1 MVTNREKDDV
11 RMAQSSQFA
20 IALHILTLLARAEGE
35 PLTSE
40 YMAGSVNTNP
50 VFIRRVLGK
59 LGRAELVTS
68 QPGVGGGWQLLR
80 EPEVITLLD
89 AYQAVED
96 DQLLALHH
104 STPNPQC
111 LVGRNIQRSLLQ
123 YFGEAEQAF
132 AQVLAQR
139 TVAQLLESVSED
151 ISV

>member
-1 MVTNREKDDV
+1 
-11 RMAQSSQFA
+11 MAQSSQFA

-40 YMAGSVNTNP
+40 YMASSVNTNP

-59 LGRAELVTS
+59 LARARLVIS
-68 QPGVGGGWQLLR
+68 QPGMGGGWRLLH
-80 EPEVITLLD
+80 EPEAITFLD
-89 AYQAVED
+89 AYQAVEE

-111 LVGRNIQRSLLQ
+111 LVGRNIQRSLVQ

-132 AQVLAQR
+132 AQVLAQC
-139 TVAQLLESVSED
+139 TLAQLLQTVSED
-151 ISV
+151 TSV